1 LHVSNI
7 EQSIDVNG
15 PVSTACNRW
24 TQFAKSSRASSSRV
38 GDAVGVARARIRGD
52 IDRFESFIEQRGRET
67 GARRGSINAPHS

>member
-15 PVSTACNRW
+15 PVSTACNQW
-24 TQFAKSSRASSSRV
+24 TQFAKSSRASSSTV
-38 GDAVGVARARIRGD
+38 GDAVGVAHAHPERH
-52 IDRFESFIEQRGRET
+52 RFKSLIEQRGRET